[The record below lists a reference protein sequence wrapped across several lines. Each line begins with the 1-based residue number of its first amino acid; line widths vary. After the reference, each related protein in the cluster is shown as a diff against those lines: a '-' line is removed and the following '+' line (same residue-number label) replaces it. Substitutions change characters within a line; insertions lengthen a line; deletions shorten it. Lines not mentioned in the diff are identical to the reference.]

1 MNICYIIG
9 AGECAPMD
17 FDPGETDLL
26 IAADGGYRAVCDA
39 GMRPDLIVGDF
50 DSLGSVPTDAPVVR
64 CPVEKDDTDTMIAI
78 KEGLARG
85 YQRFQ
90 IYGGLGGRLDHTIAN
105 LHALAYLADH
115 GARGRL
121 VGVREYV
128 DILPA
133 GTSTVY
139 HEGRGVISIFAWGGN
154 ATGVTLT
161 GLHYPLHDA
170 TLTPNFPLGVSN
182 DFTGLPARVSVRTGK
197 LIVIINRN

>member
-50 DSLGSVPTDAPVVR
+50 DSLGGVPTDAPVIR

-90 IYGGLGGRLDHTIAN
+90 IYGGLGIIPLPTCTHWPILQTMARAAGWSACGNMWISSRQAHQRSITR
-105 LHALAYLADH
+105 
-115 GARGRL
+115 GAASFPFSRGA
-121 VGVREYV
+121 ETP
-128 DILPA
+128 PA
-133 GTSTVY
+133 S
-139 HEGRGVISIFAWGGN
+139 R
-154 ATGVTLT
+154 
-161 GLHYPLHDA
+161 
-170 TLTPNFPLGVSN
+170 
-182 DFTGLPARVSVRTGK
+182 
-197 LIVIINRN
+197 

>member
-50 DSLGSVPTDAPVVR
+50 DSLGGVPTDAPVIR

-121 VGVREYV
+121 VGVARCGYPPGRHINGLLRGARRHFHFRV
-128 DILPA
+128 GRKRHRRHADRPALPVA
-133 GTSTVY
+133 RRNFDSKF
-139 HEGRGVISIFAWGGN
+139 SI
-154 ATGVTLT
+154 
-161 GLHYPLHDA
+161 
-170 TLTPNFPLGVSN
+170 
-182 DFTGLPARVSVRTGK
+182 RCQ
-197 LIVIINRN
+197 